1 MNAPP
6 HVPRARGAGRLRLLL
21 GVAFAVIAAAASA
34 VLPGTA
40 KAATAICSNQTGT
53 NGGFYYQMYTA
64 GSGSACITLN
74 SGNSYSTSWSN
85 IGDFVAGVGWNPGSN
100 HTVSFSSS
108 LSASGTSLV
117 SLYGWSTNPLVEYYV
132 MENYAGSPPTAGT
145 DRKST
150 RLNSSHGIGSRMPS
164 SA

>member
-6 HVPRARGAGRLRLLL
+6 HVPRARGSGRVRLLL
-21 GVAFAVIAAAASA
+21 GVAFAVILAGAAAA
-34 VLPGTA
+34 LPGMA
-40 KAATAICSNQTGT
+40 RAATAICSSQTGT
-53 NGGFYYQMYTA
+53 NAGYYYQMYTA

-85 IGDFVAGVGWNPGSN
+85 VGDFVAGVGWNPGSKS
-100 HTVSFSSS
+100 TVTFSSS

-132 MENYAGSPPTAGT
+132 IERHDLAQRPVDMA
-145 DRKST
+145 
-150 RLNSSHGIGSRMPS
+150 HGLL
-164 SA
+164 